1 MNAKRRSP
9 PTRVFA
15 YDTRCYLQY
24 AGIQLS
30 RMGPN
35 LQKDID
41 KLEKTQRQAARFITG
56 DYISRDQGCVTRMFK
71 DLAIPLLQAQ
81 FILATGQKESQQTG
95 IFLNGGRGAG
105 ASFAMSCDYL
115 TPIRNKRQ
123 IRSKLEK
130 VSMGHGCP
138 RLLFLFQLQLN
149 IGYTISEQDT
159 IYILQTQ
166 FIATLLSSLKT
177 TKFKLRKSYKN

>member
-1 MNAKRRSP
+1 MTYMRAW
-9 PTRVFA
+9 
-15 YDTRCYLQY
+15 
-24 AGIQLS
+24 
-30 RMGPN
+30 
-35 LQKDID
+35 
-41 KLEKTQRQAARFITG
+41 
-56 DYISRDQGCVTRMFK
+56 
-71 DLAIPLLQAQ
+71 
-81 FILATGQKESQQTG
+81 
-95 IFLNGGRGAG
+95 
-105 ASFAMSCDYL
+105 MSL
-115 TPIRNKRQ
+115 KFGQ
-123 IRSKLEK
+123 IRQLVSMATDRVIMELEK